1 MSEEKLSCEQQ
12 CASCPNRSR
21 LSRVMAKLAFE
32 PDIAEG
38 CEGYVVVSRGQ
49 IIAAERQPGEP
60 KPEGK
65 WNCFSWN
72 TDSNVRRYAR
82 TVWRTERV
90 CGREVILPA
99 MGEVIYADDS
109 TDENGHRWMAFI
121 SGEEQDIINAQF
133 AIGLYKSEVLEETE
147 QED

>member
-1 MSEEKLSCEQQ
+1 MSEENLSCEQQ
-12 CASCPNRSR
+12 CASCPNRGR
-21 LSRVMAKLAFE
+21 LSRVMAKMAFE

-38 CEGYVVVSRGQ
+38 CEGYVVVSRGN
-49 IIAAERQPGEP
+49 IVAVERQPGEP

-72 TDSNVRRYAR
+72 TESNVRRYAR
-82 TVWRTERV
+82 TEWQTEKV
-90 CGREVILPA
+90 CGREAILPA

-109 TDENGHRWMAFI
+109 TDKKGHRWMAFI

-133 AIGLYKSEVLEETE
+133 AVAMWGSEAEDEGQLE
-147 QED
+147 D